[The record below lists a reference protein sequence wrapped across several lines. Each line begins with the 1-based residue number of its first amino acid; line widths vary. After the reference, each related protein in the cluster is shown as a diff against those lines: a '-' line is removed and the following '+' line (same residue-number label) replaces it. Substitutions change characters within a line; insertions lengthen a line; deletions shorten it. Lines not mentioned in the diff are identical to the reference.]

1 MEKNDSPEGQMFYGW
16 LNNLAMYQQ
25 QLNQL
30 SDALNQ
36 SDYKGL
42 QIDASIE
49 LDALKELI
57 MAQQTEVNQLT
68 EEVLKRHELLQPVTE
83 LNRGVI
89 PFSQV
94 IKNNHLREHIRKV
107 ERSVFYLKYHVNKLL
122 SIAS

>member
-107 ERSVFYLKYHVNKLL
+107 ERIL
-122 SIAS
+122 SKVPRQ

>member
-57 MAQQTEVNQLT
+57 VAQQTEVNQLT